1 MPKSAL
7 EKEYDIITSYIFAN
21 RKLLKRYKDCI
32 CLYCGREYPYTKVS
46 NWVKDEP
53 ELTAICPFCGI
64 DSVVPKRVKNRVDKF
79 TVTKEIQ
86 EAIKKYYF

>member
-1 MPKSAL
+1 MKTDL
-7 EKEYDIITSYIFAN
+7 ERQYNIIHSYCFAN

-32 CLYCGREYPYTKVS
+32 CLYCGKEYPYTKVS

-53 ELTAICPFCGI
+53 ELTAICPFCSV
-64 DSVVPKRVKNRVDKF
+64 DAVVPKTVENKVDKF

>member
-1 MPKSAL
+1 MKTDL
-7 EKEYDIITSYIFAN
+7 ERQYDIIHSYCFAN

-32 CLYCGREYPYTKVS
+32 CLFCGNEYSYTKVS

-53 ELTAICPFCGI
+53 ELTAICPFCNV
-64 DSVVPKRVKNRVDKF
+64 DAVVPKTVENKVDKF
-79 TVTKEIQ
+79 TVTEELR